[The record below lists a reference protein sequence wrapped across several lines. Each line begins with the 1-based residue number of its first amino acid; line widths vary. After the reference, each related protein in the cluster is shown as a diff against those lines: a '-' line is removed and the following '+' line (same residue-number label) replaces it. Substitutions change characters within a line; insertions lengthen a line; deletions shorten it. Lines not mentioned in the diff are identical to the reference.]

1 VRKGER
7 EDYNANERE
16 DYNAND
22 KEAENW
28 LNKMTQPIGRTGAL
42 IKK

>member
-28 LNKMTQPIGRTGAL
+28 LNK
-42 IKK
+42 